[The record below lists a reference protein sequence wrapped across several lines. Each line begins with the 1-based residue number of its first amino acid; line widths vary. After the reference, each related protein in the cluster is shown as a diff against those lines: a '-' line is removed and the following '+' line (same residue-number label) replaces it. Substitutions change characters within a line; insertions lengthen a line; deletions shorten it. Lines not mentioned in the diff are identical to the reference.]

1 MRTML
6 ELVKA
11 RKSAMEALEAHL
23 SAMGDTPDEATL
35 AKFADLKK
43 GVTDLDGQ
51 ITVRKQVDD
60 LAAAGAT
67 LVREASE
74 PVAVEATPAAAPVVT
89 PKAAA
94 PVVPAAPSVPVDK
107 GLGVAALARSLAATK
122 GDVGRAAGFAAK
134 SFGESHP
141 VTKALSQGTDSAG
154 GFLVPTQFIPDMI
167 ELLRARTVVRASG
180 PSSIPLVNGKAEIP
194 KMIGGSSA
202 GYIGE
207 NTNLPNT
214 QPSFGQI
221 TATAKKLGALVPI
234 SNDLLR
240 YNAIGAEGIVRDDL
254 IAAIA
259 LTEDSQF
266 LRGTGS
272 ATAPKGLLN
281 WALSGNKIA
290 ANATVNLQN
299 VKNDLGKVQLAL
311 ENANVRMIRP
321 GWIISPRTRM
331 FLLNLVDGNGNAAF
345 PEVASGQLRGYPYK
359 VSTAVPSNLGA
370 GTDESEI
377 YFVDFADVVLADSMN
392 MTLMASDVAAY
403 HDGSNVQAAFS
414 LDQTVIRVIT
424 EHDLVVRHEQSIA
437 VLQAVKWMP

>member
-1 MRTML
+1 MKTML

-11 RKSAMEALEAHL
+11 RKSAMEALEGHL
-23 SAMGDTPDEATL
+23 TGMGDTPDEAAM
-35 AKFADLKK
+35 AKFMELKK

-51 ITVRKQVDD
+51 IAIRKQVDD
-60 LAAAGAT
+60 LASAGAS
-67 LVREASE
+67 LVSEAAE
-74 PVAVEATPAAAPVVT
+74 PVAVEGKTGGQPSIVPKANTGAVPAAAEV
-89 PKAAA
+89 KME
-94 PVVPAAPSVPVDK
+94 K

-122 GDVGRAAGFAAK
+122 GDVHRASGFAAK
-134 SFGESHP
+134 AFGENHP
-141 VTKALSQGTDSAG
+141 VTKALAQGTDSAG
-154 GFLVPTQFIPDMI
+154 GFLVPTQFLPDLI
-167 ELLRARTVVRASG
+167 ELLRAQTVVRASG
-180 PSSIPLVNGKAEIP
+180 PTSIPLVNGKAEIP
-194 KMIGGSSA
+194 KMVGGSSA

-207 NTNLPNT
+207 NNNLPTT

-254 IAAIA
+254 VSAIR

-266 LRGTGS
+266 LRGAGS
-272 ATAPKGLLN
+272 ATAPKGLSA
-281 WALSGNKIA
+281 WCPSGNKIA
-290 ANATVNLQN
+290 ANGTVNLAN

-321 GWIISPRTRM
+321 GWIISPRVRM

-345 PEVASGQLRGYPYK
+345 PEVANGFLRGYPYK

-370 GTDESEI
+370 GTNESEI
-377 YFVDFADVVLADSMN
+377 YFADFADVVIADSMN

-403 HDGSNVQAAFS
+403 HDGSAVQAAFS

-424 EHDLVVRHEQSIA
+424 EHDLVVRHEESIA
-437 VLQAVKWMP
+437 MLTGVTWAP